1 MFLSPSEVRSSMK
14 KQERLH
20 RRAHETLGT
29 HSVGKERV
37 TSLFVLY
44 VIEER
49 RSLHLL
55 SAKEVVSP
63 IKLGTQRIH
72 WIVRRATNSSPIYYT
87 LANIILCSCLSER

>member
-1 MFLSPSEVRSSMK
+1 MKVRRGSSVSFNHGSSRADNSVYASMK

-49 RSLHLL
+49 RSLHLF
-55 SAKEVVSP
+55 SANVVLSP

-72 WIVRRATNSSPIYYT
+72 WIVRRAANSSSIY
-87 LANIILCSCLSER
+87 